1 MFYPE
6 VFFLPNFAEKFRQM
20 NNIIL
25 KSILCLII
33 VGLSAAFT
41 HTNATN
47 QPGVD
52 TALSP
57 NLKGVV
63 VDDNK
68 APIDFVNV
76 VLLKADSTYLAG
88 TVTDK
93 DGFFMFRGTWDSPKF
108 VKISSIG
115 YASQTLDIPP
125 TGDLGIIVL
134 DTKSTMLG
142 EVVVKSNRPVTA
154 IKGDA
159 LVTNVAGKR
168 HLQQT

>member
-1 MFYPE
+1 M
-6 VFFLPNFAEKFRQM
+6 
-20 NNIIL
+20 
-25 KSILCLII
+25 
-33 VGLSAAFT
+33 GTSAAFT
-41 HTNATN
+41 PTNATN

-93 DGFFMFRGTWDSPKF
+93 DR
-108 VKISSIG
+108 
-115 YASQTLDIPP
+115 
-125 TGDLGIIVL
+125 
-134 DTKSTMLG
+134 
-142 EVVVKSNRPVTA
+142 
-154 IKGDA
+154 
-159 LVTNVAGKR
+159 
-168 HLQQT
+168 

>member
-1 MFYPE
+1 
-6 VFFLPNFAEKFRQM
+6 M

-33 VGLSAAFT
+33 VGPLAAFT

-52 TALSP
+52 TVLSS

-68 APIDFVNV
+68 TPIDFVNV

-93 DGFFMFRGTWDSPKF
+93 DGVLCSG
-108 VKISSIG
+108 
-115 YASQTLDIPP
+115 A
-125 TGDLGIIVL
+125 LGIVL
-134 DTKSTMLG
+134 S
-142 EVVVKSNRPVTA
+142 S
-154 IKGDA
+154 
-159 LVTNVAGKR
+159 
-168 HLQQT
+168 